1 MMRFSEVPK
10 LFVALAILPAAAHAK
25 PRWQNVY
32 TAAGLTVT
40 VDSSSVAR
48 NSDGSYTLSTRW
60 DYAKSRILEN
70 KQSYSR
76 LVEKVRLKCD
86 PVTVKRVATT
96 LYNRAGKVMV
106 EPDEVSD
113 ADLQIMTWDPPRKG
127 SDGEKVFPA
136 VCRHLGKMKPKR
148 G

>member
-1 MMRFSEVPK
+1 MRFSNVSK
-10 LFVALAILPAAAHAK
+10 LFAALAIFPAVAHAK
-25 PRWQNVY
+25 PRWHTVY
-32 TAAGLTVT
+32 TATGLTVA
-40 VDSSSVAR
+40 VDTAIVVR

-60 DYAKSRILEN
+60 DYAKSRVLEN

-76 LVEKVRLKCD
+76 LVEKVRIKCN

-113 ADLQIMTWDPPRKG
+113 SDLGIMTWDPPRKG

-136 VCRHLGKMKPKR
+136 VCRYVEKVKPKR
-148 G
+148 S